1 MTLSGIQTFV
11 ELWDLLDK
19 DNYARELLHPI
30 VPRLHGISHLDGK
43 DFLFVEIVVDGL
55 KRSEAVLRR
64 LISRVIWQSG
74 ILVIKTGFWEILQI
88 HTEDKR
94 MQLAKGGREAKKH
107 SKGIIQGRGVRWG

>member
-11 ELWDLLDK
+11 ELGDLLDK

-30 VPRLHGISHLDGK
+30 VPRLHDVGHLDGE
-43 DFLFVEIVVDGL
+43 DFLLVEIVVDGL

-74 ILVIKTGFWEILQI
+74 ILVIKTGFWGETNRGQENA
-88 HTEDKR
+88 TCNG
-94 MQLAKGGREAKKH
+94 GGRQIH
-107 SKGIIQGRGVRWG
+107 SKGIIQGRGVRG

>member
-30 VPRLHGISHLDGK
+30 VPRLHGIGHLDRE

-55 KRSEAVLRR
+55 KRSEAVLRC

-74 ILVIKTGFWEILQI
+74 ILVIKTGF
-88 HTEDKR
+88 
-94 MQLAKGGREAKKH
+94 
-107 SKGIIQGRGVRWG
+107 